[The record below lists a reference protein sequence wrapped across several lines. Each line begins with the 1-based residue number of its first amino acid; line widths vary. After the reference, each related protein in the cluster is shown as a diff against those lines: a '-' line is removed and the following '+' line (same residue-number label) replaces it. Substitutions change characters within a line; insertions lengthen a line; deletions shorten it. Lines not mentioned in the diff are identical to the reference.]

1 MKGLTPCPAC
11 MIVDGCGGIGHGAIE
26 NHCCRCIPNRVC
38 VSLSTDTDVCSS
50 DKWVDG
56 DSILDSVEA
65 QWISPVDG
73 ACVRR
78 YSGTLS
84 CGIMDI
90 DFTIEFYRDLY
101 SNVCYMALESDA
113 LGYTYDPFGE
123 DLRVKLP
130 LGGEEND
137 PAVKRAECRAM
148 EFDFPI
154 DIGGSTGTIRLRPAA
169 YVAAIKRRPGIHCMF
184 ERVCIT
190 VFDGYEETA
199 HHLCEN
205 SEDEGVTSWHFLKD
219 DDAGKFVTI
228 TVDDHDETGDG
239 ATTLSL
245 LSWLNPTV
253 DPIVEEAE
261 CPDMIAQWD
270 LPGGAWIRI
279 KGDKLNKCTDC
290 KCYSECLCVLYVEDE
305 LTQAR
310 GKACRII
317 SYDGC
322 SEYWEITLLGRLLRF
337 YLRCLDCE
345 NPSTYLVLETE
356 EGSSI
361 VGGIAEKTILC
372 PDGLEAVWSVNYP
385 GDVLGN
391 ISVASARC
399 GEECTLTELAI
410 GTPCCPD
417 KDVPVSLY
425 ATVTASNASQYPA
438 GTVIPLSKTGPDAG
452 PCWTGFITVIVS
464 GQPCTVRLSL
474 GCFGSGE
481 NAHWYIFPGPCS
493 GLGESS
499 VQCTL
504 VSCDPLIIVATV
516 NPGCCDA
523 SPNCS
528 MTVEITA

>member
-1 MKGLTPCPAC
+1 
-11 MIVDGCGGIGHGAIE
+11 
-26 NHCCRCIPNRVC
+26 
-38 VSLSTDTDVCSS
+38 
-50 DKWVDG
+50 
-56 DSILDSVEA
+56 
-65 QWISPVDG
+65 
-73 ACVRR
+73 
-78 YSGTLS
+78 
-84 CGIMDI
+84 MDI

-417 KDVPVSLY
+417 KDVPVALY